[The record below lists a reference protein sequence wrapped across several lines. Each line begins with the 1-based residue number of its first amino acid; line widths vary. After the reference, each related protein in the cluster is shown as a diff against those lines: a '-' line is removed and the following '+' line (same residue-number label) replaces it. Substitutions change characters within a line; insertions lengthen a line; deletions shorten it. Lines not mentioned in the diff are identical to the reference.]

1 MRSMVR
7 HLYLVFVLFFAV
19 STTLFA
25 EEPDVLLQRVTK
37 QMIDSLRQNDKDL
50 QQHPEKIYDIIEK
63 ILVPHID
70 WIAMSRWVVGRNA
83 WQSASDDQKKRFV
96 KEFKDLLIRTYAST
110 LRAYNNQTIDYLP
123 IRGGTQGKPRV
134 LVSSLI
140 KEPGREPIRVTYRLV
155 NNNNA
160 WQVYDI
166 AIEGVSL
173 LKGFQSQFAT
183 EIQQN
188 GLEKLIQHLREHNEK
203 PLQ

>member
-25 EEPDVLLQRVTK
+25 EEPDILLQRVTK
-37 QMIDSLRQNDKDL
+37 QMIESMRQHDKEL
-50 QQHPEKIYDIIEK
+50 QQQPKKIYDIIDK

-140 KEPGREPIRVTYRLV
+140 KEPG
-155 NNNNA
+155 
-160 WQVYDI
+160 
-166 AIEGVSL
+166 
-173 LKGFQSQFAT
+173 
-183 EIQQN
+183 
-188 GLEKLIQHLREHNEK
+188 
-203 PLQ
+203 